1 MAGSGDD
8 DALSRFHRL
17 VATLD
22 YPMFIVTT
30 EGDGTRAGCLVGFT
44 TQCSISPARF
54 IVFLSE
60 KNHTCRTARAASHL
74 GVHALQEDDG
84 PLARLFGHQTGD
96 EVDKFA
102 RCRWSPGPHQVPI
115 LDGCDGWFV
124 GRVLGHVEGG
134 DHLGFVLEPVEAE
147 PAEEADSLGFQ
158 SVKGMQPGHEP

>member
-1 MAGSGDD
+1 M
-8 DALSRFHRL
+8 
-17 VATLD
+17 
-22 YPMFIVTT
+22 
-30 EGDGTRAGCLVGFT
+30 
-44 TQCSISPARF
+44 
-54 IVFLSE
+54 VFLSE

-74 GVHALQEDDG
+74 AVHALQEDDG

-102 RCRWSPGPHQVPI
+102 RCRWHPGPHQVPI

-147 PAEEADSLGFQ
+147 PADEADRLGFQ
-158 SVKGMQPGHEP
+158 SVKGMQPGHDP